1 MSNFFAAKNER
12 DIKVVKDTAAPE
24 IAEQAK
30 PAGKPAQDNV
40 SVLGAGTQITGNIV
54 CTGTLQ
60 VYGRIIGDIHASQ
73 LVICEGARVEGKIIA
88 PEAIIRGAFNGSI
101 HGNTVKL
108 QKTASVEGEI
118 YNKSLAIEQDARFE
132 GVARRI
138 DQPVAGPTNDQ
149 LNGSRAAV
157 AAEPAPG
164 VVPVS

>member
-1 MSNFFAAKNER
+1 
-12 DIKVVKDTAAPE
+12 
-24 IAEQAK
+24 
-30 PAGKPAQDNV
+30 
-40 SVLGAGTQITGNIV
+40 VLGAGTQITGNIV

-88 PEAIIRGAFNGSI
+88 PEAIIRGTFNGSI

-118 YNKSLAIEQDARFE
+118 YNKSLGIEQDARFE
-132 GVARRI
+132 GVARRL
-138 DQPVAGPTNDQ
+138 DQPVAGPSKDQ
-149 LNGSRAAV
+149 INGTRALAG
-157 AAEPAPG
+157 ASAETAPG